1 MVGVIV
7 NLAVFFGWHVLWP
20 DGLTGRFEAFS
31 AAIGIVA
38 GIALIR
44 FKVGVIPVVLLC
56 GAAGVAATL
65 LRPLLFA

>member
-1 MVGVIV
+1 MIV

-20 DGLTGRFEAFS
+20 DGLSGRFEAFS
-31 AAIGIVA
+31 AVIGIVA

-44 FKVGVIPVVLLC
+44 FKVGVIPVVLVC